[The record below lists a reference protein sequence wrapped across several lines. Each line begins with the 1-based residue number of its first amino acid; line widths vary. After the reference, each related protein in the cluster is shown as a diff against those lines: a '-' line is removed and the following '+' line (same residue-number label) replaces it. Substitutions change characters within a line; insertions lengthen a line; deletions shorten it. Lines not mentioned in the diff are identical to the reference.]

1 MPRHPYHIVD
11 PRPWPVIVGVNVF
24 SVARGLV
31 LWFHEKSMLLLLL
44 GLFNLAVVSALWWR
58 DVIREATYLGHHTT
72 YVSRGL
78 RIGMLLFI
86 FSEAL
91 FFFGFF
97 WAFFHSS
104 IRPTPEIGCVW
115 PPYGIEVIR
124 PFAIPL
130 LNTAILLG
138 SGFRITWAHHALIE
152 GDQGQASLGLFFTI
166 LLGVIFT
173 GLQAKE
179 YIDAPFTIADRV
191 YGSVFFV
198 TTGFHGLHV
207 IIGTIF
213 LSVRLYRVLSHHY
226 SVGHHLGFEF
236 AAWYWHFVD
245 VVWIFL
251 YLCLYWW
258 GS

>member
-1 MPRHPYHIVD
+1 M
-11 PRPWPVIVGVNVF
+11 
-24 SVARGLV
+24 
-31 LWFHEKSMLLLLL
+31 
-44 GLFNLAVVSALWWR
+44 
-58 DVIREATYLGHHTT
+58 IREATYLGHHTT
-72 YVSRGL
+72 HVSRGL
-78 RIGMLLFI
+78 RIGILLFI

-104 IRPTPEIGCVW
+104 MRPTPEIGCVW
-115 PPYGIEVIR
+115 PPFGIETIR

-152 GDQGQASLGLFFTI
+152 GDQNQTSLGLFFTI

-179 YIDAPFTIADRV
+179 YMDAPFTIADRV
-191 YGSVFFV
+191 YGSIFFV

-213 LSVRLYRVLSHHY
+213 LSVRLYRVIKYHY
-226 SVGHHLGFEF
+226 SSGHHLGFEF
-236 AAWYWHFVD
+236 AA
-245 VVWIFL
+245 
-251 YLCLYWW
+251 
-258 GS
+258 